1 MTPQQINPKPVDP
14 TKKQN
19 EIISVDVPDP
29 IIKLANNF
37 HQMLAEIPNINNLG
51 NQTHQQ
57 IQKLL
62 QDPNAKIDEDSISEQ
77 LKQIKV
83 AKAFIKETALSRK
96 TIKAAFDNKRDIFLN
111 AFDKTLKA
119 NQADLLEPLNKT
131 LTQDKKDISN
141 HRANQRWA
149 ELKVTFDADLNA
161 YPIINELAQPLMD
174 FTRFRLTHPKLVSG
188 AKNAKITDKHRSEV
202 NKIVNDWANGL
213 MIIKENATNLSP
225 MYQNKL
231 LSDFISNPQADIL
244 TQRQNFYTNLMQQEI
259 KRKDAYEKAQME
271 AQRQAQLKAQQRPVI
286 PSNQPQAQAQPSKA
300 PQMPQQSTPINKEPT
315 FIPQQGVQS
324 QTPYPWLMEIIQT
337 YSKYQNIST
346 NPKRKLDL
354 IADLMTSFNAKTRV
368 YKEMKTDEGNML
380 NLLKYILSL

>member
-1 MTPQQINPKPVDP
+1 MTAHQINPKPVDP
-14 TKKQN
+14 TKKEN

-37 HQMLAEIPNINNLG
+37 HQMLAEIPSINNLG

-62 QDPNAKIDEDSISEQ
+62 QDPNAKIDEDSISQQ
-77 LKQIKV
+77 LNQIKV

-244 TQRQNFYTNLMQQEI
+244 TQRQNFYTNLMQQEL
-259 KRKDAYEKAQME
+259 KQKEAYQKAQME
-271 AQRQAQLKAQQRPVI
+271 AQRQAQLKAQQKPVT
-286 PSNQPQAQAQPSKA
+286 PSNQPQAQAQPRTA
-300 PQMPQQSTPINKEPT
+300 PQMPQQPTQINKAPT

-346 NPKRKLDL
+346 DPKRKLGL
-354 IADLMTSFNAKTRV
+354 MADLMASFNAKTRV

>member
-1 MTPQQINPKPVDP
+1 MTAHQINPKPVDP
-14 TKKQN
+14 TKKEN

-37 HQMLAEIPNINNLG
+37 HQMLAEIPSINNLG

-62 QDPNAKIDEDSISEQ
+62 QDPNAKIDEDSISQQ
-77 LKQIKV
+77 LNQIKV

-244 TQRQNFYTNLMQQEI
+244 TQRQNFYTNLMQQEL
-259 KRKDAYEKAQME
+259 KRKEAYQKAQME
-271 AQRQAQLKAQQRPVI
+271 AQLKAQQKPVT
-286 PSNQPQAQAQPSKA
+286 PSNQPQAQAQPRTA
-300 PQMPQQSTPINKEPT
+300 PQMPQQPTQINKAPT

-346 NPKRKLDL
+346 DPKRKLGL
-354 IADLMTSFNAKTRV
+354 MADLMASFNAKTRV

>member
-37 HQMLAEIPNINNLG
+37 HRMLAEIPNINNLG
-51 NQTHQQ
+51 KQTHQQ
-57 IQKLL
+57 IQALL
-62 QDPNAKIDEDSISEQ
+62 QDPNAKIDEDSISQQ
-77 LKQIKV
+77 LEQIKV
-83 AKAFIKETALSRK
+83 AKAFIKETVRSRK

-119 NQADLLEPLNKT
+119 NQADLLDPLNKT

-259 KRKDAYEKAQME
+259 KRKEAYEKAQME

-286 PSNQPQAQAQPSKA
+286 PSNQPQAQAQPSTA
-300 PQMPQQSTPINKEPT
+300 PQMPQQSTPINKAPT